1 MLRPAPF
8 TQNGRVRISE
18 STALDTSALTEPYD
32 ADLARAYAKRLRRE
46 GRWPRYRAQSL
57 RGAVVTSIILILL
70 IGGPTVSILA
80 IALSPA
86 SDDPVYPRTLLVA
99 LLVVVYLVVM
109 TQALSM
115 NPDSFSARFSYRID
129 HFARANGFSALAE
142 MRDPERPGVLFG
154 AGGERRAT
162 DVVTV
167 EGDRPVEYANYIYTT
182 GRRFSRVYRWG
193 YVGIRLHTTLP
204 HIMLDARGNDS
215 LLRSNLPTR
224 IDRRQRLRLEGD
236 FDRFFTLYC
245 PRGYERDALYLFT
258 PDIMTRFIDRA
269 AAFDIE
275 IVDDWLFLYSR
286 RPLSTL
292 DPETWEWLFSVTAT
306 LDVKLAQWER
316 WRDTRAAS
324 DGIATPAP
332 IDPATITPPPRAVE
346 LPGRRLRLRFVRTVS
361 LAAVVIV
368 AGLYGVLYLSAT
380 LF

>member
-1 MLRPAPF
+1 M
-8 TQNGRVRISE
+8 
-18 STALDTSALTEPYD
+18 
-32 ADLARAYAKRLRRE
+32 
-46 GRWPRYRAQSL
+46 
-57 RGAVVTSIILILL
+57 
-70 IGGPTVSILA
+70 
-80 IALSPA
+80 
-86 SDDPVYPRTLLVA
+86 
-99 LLVVVYLVVM
+99 
-109 TQALSM
+109 
-115 NPDSFSARFSYRID
+115 
-129 HFARANGFSALAE
+129 
-142 MRDPERPGVLFG
+142 
-154 AGGERRAT
+154 
-162 DVVTV
+162 
-167 EGDRPVEYANYIYTT
+167 
-182 GRRFSRVYRWG
+182 
-193 YVGIRLHTTLP
+193 
-204 HIMLDARGNDS
+204 
-215 LLRSNLPTR
+215 RSNLPTR